1 MATTDKG
8 DKQPLK
14 LSTPGRLELRKTV
27 ESGLVKQSFSH
38 GRSKTVAVEV
48 KKKRTFRQ
56 DPGGKM
62 QEVREQLTALG
73 EEVAPPPEPVED
85 EPRVEA
91 KPARTLTEQERAVRQ
106 RAVEAAR
113 KAAES
118 AAARAVIEEASP
130 GPVDPTEMRRRTR
143 DEAAR
148 AEDEEKARLDAE
160 DASRRVE
167 EEARLKAYE
176 ESRRIADD
184 AAGRAAEAERRI
196 AERSAAAPAGAPGA
210 ATGDDE
216 SNAARV
222 RGRTAIKAP
231 AVRPVPARTR
241 GESRRRAGKLTI
253 AEALDEES
261 GARQRSV
268 AAFRRR
274 QERERQRAQQKLG
287 QGSRKVV
294 RDVQIPDAITVGEL
308 ANRMA
313 ERGSEVIKA
322 LMRMGMTATI
332 NEALDQETAS
342 LIVSEFGHNARLVSD
357 YDIEVGIGGAP
368 NDEEGAL
375 LTRAPVVTI
384 MGHVDHGKTSLLD
397 ALRQTDVAAHEAG
410 GITQHIGAYQVE
422 LPGGQRITFLDTPG
436 HEAFTAMRQ
445 RGATVT
451 DIVVL
456 VVAADDGV
464 QPQTVEAINHARAAK
479 VPLIVAIN
487 KTDMPGANPQRVR
500 TELLSHEVVVE
511 DMGGDIQCVLVSA
524 IKKTGLEALA
534 EAIVLQAEVLELKA
548 NPDRE
553 AYGTVIEA
561 KLERGRGPVATV
573 LVQRGTLH
581 VGDIFVTGGEWGR
594 VRALINE
601 RGEQVPAAGP
611 SVPVEVLG
619 LNGTPLAG
627 DDFAVVENDARAR
640 EVATFRQQQ
649 GRDKR
654 VTAAA
659 RGTLDDMFKEIAAG
673 GTAELPVVVKAD
685 VQGSVE
691 AIAGALSNLGTSEV
705 RVRLLHVG
713 VGGITE
719 SDISLAAAS
728 RGLIVGFNVRAI
740 PQARDQAKRDAVEIR
755 YYSVIYDVVDDVRA
769 LLEGKLKPSIEET
782 VLGRA
787 TVREVFNITRVGKV
801 AGCMITEGLVRR
813 GARARLLRDNVVVH
827 EGSVSGLRRFK
838 DDVREVNNGF
848 ECGISLENYGDIQ
861 QGDIIEC
868 YEVREVAR
876 QLGR

>member
-1 MATTDKG
+1 
-8 DKQPLK
+8 
-14 LSTPGRLELRKTV
+14 
-27 ESGLVKQSFSH
+27 
-38 GRSKTVAVEV
+38 
-48 KKKRTFRQ
+48 
-56 DPGGKM
+56 
-62 QEVREQLTALG
+62 
-73 EEVAPPPEPVED
+73 
-85 EPRVEA
+85 
-91 KPARTLTEQERAVRQ
+91 
-106 RAVEAAR
+106 
-113 KAAES
+113 
-118 AAARAVIEEASP
+118 
-130 GPVDPTEMRRRTR
+130 
-143 DEAAR
+143 
-148 AEDEEKARLDAE
+148 
-160 DASRRVE
+160 
-167 EEARLKAYE
+167 
-176 ESRRIADD
+176 
-184 AAGRAAEAERRI
+184 
-196 AERSAAAPAGAPGA
+196 
-210 ATGDDE
+210 
-216 SNAARV
+216 
-222 RGRTAIKAP
+222 
-231 AVRPVPARTR
+231 
-241 GESRRRAGKLTI
+241 
-253 AEALDEES
+253 
-261 GARQRSV
+261 
-268 AAFRRR
+268 
-274 QERERQRAQQKLG
+274 
-287 QGSRKVV
+287 
-294 RDVQIPDAITVGEL
+294 
-308 ANRMA
+308 MA

-322 LMRMGMTATI
+322 LMRMGMMATI
-332 NEALDQETAS
+332 NEPLDQETAS

-357 YDIEVGIGGAP
+357 SDIEVGIGGEA
-368 NDEEGAL
+368 NDNEGTL
-375 LTRAPVVTI
+375 QPRAPVVTI

-410 GITQHIGAYQVE
+410 GITQHIGAYQVV

-479 VPLIVAIN
+479 APMIVAIN
-487 KTDMPGANPQRVR
+487 KIDMPGANPQRVM

-511 DMGGDIQCVLVSA
+511 DMGGDIQCVQVSA

-534 EAIVLQAEVLELKA
+534 EAIVLQAEILELKA

-561 KLERGRGPVATV
+561 KLDRGRGPVATV

-594 VRALINE
+594 VRALVNE
-601 RGEQVPAAGP
+601 RGEQVQAAGP

-640 EVATFRQQQ
+640 EVASFRQQQ

-728 RGLIVGFNVRAI
+728 RGLIVGFNMRAI
-740 PQARDQAKRDAVEIR
+740 PQARDQAKRDGVEIR

-827 EGSVSGLRRFK
+827 EGTVSGLRRFK

-861 QGDIIEC
+861 QGDVIEC

-876 QLGR
+876 QLAN

>member
-1 MATTDKG
+1 MATTEKG

-27 ESGLVKQSFSH
+27 EGGLVKQSFSH

-56 DPGGKM
+56 DSGGKM
-62 QEVREQLTALG
+62 QEVREQIPAPDD
-73 EEVAPPPEPVED
+73 APPPPPEPVED

-91 KPARTLTEQERAVRQ
+91 KPPRTLTEQERAARQ

-113 KAAES
+113 QAAET
-118 AAARAVIEEASP
+118 AAARAVVEEAGP
-130 GPVDPTEMRRRTR
+130 GPVDPVELRRRTR
-143 DEAAR
+143 EEAAR
-148 AEDEEKARLDAE
+148 AEAEEKARLDAE
-160 DASRRVE
+160 DAARRIE
-167 EEARLKAYE
+167 EEARLKADE
-176 ESRRIADD
+176 EAKRIAED

-196 AERSAAAPAGAPGA
+196 AERASATAPAAPAA
-210 ATGDDE
+210 DE
-216 SNAARV
+216 DEESAARA
-222 RGRTAIKAP
+222 RGRP
-231 AVRPVPARTR
+231 AVKAAPVRPAPARTR
-241 GESRRRAGKLTI
+241 GGESRRRAGKLTI
-253 AEALDEES
+253 AEALDEDS

-274 QERERQRAQQKLG
+274 QERERQRANQQHG

-322 LMRMGMTATI
+322 LMRMGMMATI
-332 NEALDQETAS
+332 NEPLDQETAS
-342 LIVSEFGHNARLVSD
+342 LIVSEFGHTARLVSD
-357 YDIEVGIGGAP
+357 ADIEVGIGGEA
-368 NDEEGAL
+368 NDDEGAL
-375 LTRAPVVTI
+375 QPRAPVVTI

-410 GITQHIGAYQVE
+410 GITQHIGAYQVV
-422 LPGGQRITFLDTPG
+422 LSGGQRITFLDTPG

-487 KTDMPGANPQRVR
+487 KIDMPGAEPQRVM

-511 DMGGDIQCVLVSA
+511 PMGGDIQCVQVSA
-524 IKKTGLEALA
+524 IKKTGLETLT
-534 EAIVLQAEVLELKA
+534 EAIALQAEILELKA

-561 KLERGRGPVATV
+561 KLDRGRGPVATV
-573 LVQRGTLH
+573 LVQRGTLR

-601 RGEQVPAAGP
+601 RGEQVPDAGP

-627 DDFAVVENDARAR
+627 DDFAVVENEARAR
-640 EVATFRQQQ
+640 EVASFRQQQ

-691 AIAGALSNLGTSEV
+691 AIAGALGNLGTSEV
-705 RVRLLHVG
+705 RARLLHVG

-719 SDISLAAAS
+719 SDVSLAAAS

-740 PQARDQAKRDAVEIR
+740 PQARDQAKRDGVEIR

-782 VLGRA
+782 PLGRA
-787 TVREVFNITRVGKV
+787 VVREVFNITRVGKI
-801 AGCMITEGLVRR
+801 AGCMVTEGLVRR
-813 GARARLLRDNVVVH
+813 GAKARLLRDNVVVH
-827 EGSVSGLRRFK
+827 EGSVGGLRRFK

-848 ECGISLENYGDIQ
+848 ECGIALENYGDIQ
-861 QGDIIEC
+861 QGDVIEC
-868 YEVREVAR
+868 YEVKEVAR
-876 QLGR
+876 QLGN